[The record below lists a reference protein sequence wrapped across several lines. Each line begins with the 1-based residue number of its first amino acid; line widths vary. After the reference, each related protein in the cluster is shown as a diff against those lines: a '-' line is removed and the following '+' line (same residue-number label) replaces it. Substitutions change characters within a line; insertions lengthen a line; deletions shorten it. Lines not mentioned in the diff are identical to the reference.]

1 MPRAALKRPT
11 PPTYRAFYAEQK
23 DSQLPDIRSHHRAVP
38 GGGLLEYQP
47 ERFLDQPVVQADQG
61 AIDYYATNAYSVQFL
76 PDGKVQYEMTSDKV
90 EHLKASEVTLLTN
103 PDLNLYRGTEFPW
116 HVTSKRGEVNPDG
129 TEVEL
134 IDSVRVARTDA
145 QNRETIITSSRMT
158 VFPQKQYAQTE
169 QDVRIDGA
177 GGVSTGK
184 GMKAYLKESRIHLL
198 SNVRGQ
204 YEAR

>member
-1 MPRAALKRPT
+1 MFSK
-11 PPTYRAFYAEQK
+11 K
-23 DSQLPDIRSHHRAVP
+23 IRKLVFFGVLVLLFGAV
-38 GGGLLEYQP
+38 GYWNINP
-47 ERFLDQPVVQADQG
+47 ESFMDQPVSSVDENV
-61 AIDYYATNAYSVQFL
+61 IDYYAVNTHTHQYL
-76 PDGKVQYEMTSDKV
+76 PDGGLQYEMTADKV
-90 EHLKASEVTLLTN
+90 EHIKATDVTLLTT
-103 PDLNLYRGTEFPW
+103 PDLQMYRGSEFPW
-116 HVTSKRGEVNPDG
+116 HVQSERGEVNPDG

-134 IDSVRVARTDA
+134 IDSVRITRFDEKNRRTL
-145 QNRETIITSSRMT
+145 ITTTRMT
-158 VFPQKQYAQTE
+158 VFPQQQYAQTE

>member
-1 MPRAALKRPT
+1 MFSKKIRSFLIFGVLAALLAAAGYWNISPESFMDQ
-11 PPTYRAFYAEQK
+11 PAASVDESAIDFYA
-23 DSQLPDIRSHHRAVP
+23 I
-38 GGGLLEYQP
+38 
-47 ERFLDQPVVQADQG
+47 
-61 AIDYYATNAYSVQFL
+61 NAHSVQYL
-76 PDGKVQYEMTSDKV
+76 PDGKLQYEMTADKV
-90 EHLKASEVTLLTN
+90 EHLKATDVTLLTT
-103 PDLNLYRGTEFPW
+103 PDLQMYRGTLYPW
-116 HVTSKRGEVNPDG
+116 HVQSKTGEVSPGGDH
-129 TEVEL
+129 VEL
-134 IDSVRVARTDA
+134 IDSVRIARTDDK
-145 QNRETIITSSRMT
+145 NRTTIITSSRMT

>member
-1 MPRAALKRPT
+1 MLSKKIRNFLLFTVIAALF
-11 PPTYRAFYAEQK
+11 A
-23 DSQLPDIRSHHRAVP
+23 AV
-38 GGGLLEYQP
+38 GYWNISP
-47 ERFLDQPVVQADQG
+47 ERFLDQPVAQVDQS
-61 AIDYYATNAYSVQFL
+61 AIDYYATNAYSIQFL
-76 PDGKVQYEMTSDKV
+76 PDGKVQYEMTSEKV
-90 EHLKASEVTLLTN
+90 DHMKASQITMLTK
-103 PDLNLYRGTEFPW
+103 PDMQLYRGAEFPW
-116 HVTSKRGEVNPDG
+116 HVTSERGEVNPDG

-134 IDSVRVARTDA
+134 IDSVRIARTDA
-145 QNRETIITSSRMT
+145 QNRDTIITSSRMT